1 MQNKNILL
9 KQLSEDINNLPQ
21 NIKNTIEDN
30 TLTDE
35 DKIIIIAENII
46 DNMKQYLVDYQI

>member
-1 MQNKNILL
+1 MQNKNTLL
-9 KQLSEDINNLPQ
+9 KQLSEEINNLPQ

-35 DKIIIIAENII
+35 DKIIMIAESII
-46 DNMKQYLVDYQI
+46 DNMKQYLVGY

>member
-1 MQNKNILL
+1 MQNKNTLL

-35 DKIIIIAENII
+35 DKIIIIAEDII
-46 DNMKQYLVDYQI
+46 DNMKQYLVDY